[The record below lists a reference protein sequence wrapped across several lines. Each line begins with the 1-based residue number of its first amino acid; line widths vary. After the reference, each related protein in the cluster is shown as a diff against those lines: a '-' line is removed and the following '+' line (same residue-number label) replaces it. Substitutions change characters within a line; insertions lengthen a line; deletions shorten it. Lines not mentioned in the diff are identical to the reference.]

1 MVEVIKH
8 ANKTCLEIWIDGI
21 EDLLAICEAVEY
33 YQQIRSSGRLQPIQE
48 AVEQLAEAASTKN

>member
-33 YQQIRSSGRLQPIQE
+33 YQQIQSSGRLKPIQE
-48 AVEQLAEAASTKN
+48 AVEQLAEAVSTKN